1 MASTPGNQLEL
12 PFRLPPA
19 PVAAER
25 HILLGNRIV
34 TYRLT
39 RTRRSS
45 IGVVID
51 QSGVRVGAPRSVA
64 VAEVEGFLRKHGQW
78 VLRKL
83 DAWRHSRSQRAFVVR
98 DGAALPVVGETL
110 PIRIAAGAGRVRFE
124 GKQIVVEAGP
134 NADARELLVCGLRGR
149 ALDVFRER
157 LAAHASRMGL
167 ALPRLA
173 LSDARTRWGSCSR
186 GGGIRLNWRLI
197 HLPLRLIDYVIVHEL
212 AHLEEMN
219 HSPRFWSVVERM
231 LPDYRAARDELRAR
245 HYTMPEL

>member
-1 MASTPGNQLEL
+1 MPGTTSNQLEL

-19 PVAAER
+19 PATAER

-34 TYRLT
+34 TYKLT
-39 RTRRSS
+39 RSRRRS
-45 IGVVID
+45 IGMVID
-51 QSGVRVGAPRSVA
+51 QGGVRVGAPRSAA
-64 VAEVEGFLRKHGQW
+64 VAEIEGFLRKHGQW

-83 DAWRHSRSQRAFVVR
+83 DAWQQTRQHRAFVVR
-98 DGAALPVVGETL
+98 DGAVLPVMGEVCR
-110 PIRIAAGAGRVRFE
+110 IRVVTGVERVRFE
-124 GKQIVVEAGP
+124 ASDIVLEAAPG
-134 NADARELLVCGLRGR
+134 ADIRELLVRGLRGR
-149 ALDVFRER
+149 ALHLFHDR
-157 LAAHASRMGL
+157 LVRYAHGIDHP
-167 ALPRLA
+167 LPRLQ

-186 GGGIRLNWRLI
+186 SGGIRLNWRLI

-219 HSPRFWSVVERM
+219 HSPRFWSVVGRL